1 MTVDEAAAT
10 VRHALEAAY
19 HIAECG
25 GHPGHLLAAE
35 NAARKALPALDVLVA
50 AAHDRDRLA
59 GALADIRS
67 SFGICAFEKARAALA
82 DDGGAGCDCGAPR
95 CERDGCQDKPTPQIS
110 AADGAAG

>member
-1 MTVDEAAAT
+1 MTADEAAAR
-10 VRHALEAAY
+10 VRNTLTLAYPGGTAAF
-19 HIAECG
+19 A
-25 GHPGHLLAAE
+25 
-35 NAARKALPALDVLVA
+35 ALDVLVA